1 MSKGVNGEEGGGGGE
16 NGVDEGEVNGAE
28 GTKVNGEG
36 G

>member
-1 MSKGVNGEEGGGGGE
+1 MSKGVNGEEGGGGE
-16 NGVDEGEVNGAE
+16 NGVDEGRVNGAE